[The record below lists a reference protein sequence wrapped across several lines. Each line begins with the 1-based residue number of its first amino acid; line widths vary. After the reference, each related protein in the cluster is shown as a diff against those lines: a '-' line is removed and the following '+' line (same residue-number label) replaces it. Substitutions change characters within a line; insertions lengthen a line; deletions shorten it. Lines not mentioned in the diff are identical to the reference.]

1 VTTPSARP
9 SRLHI
14 GIDAEKVVVGPYPLK
29 MRSGRATRTRWGS
42 MTEVVPA
49 PGSGRTR
56 DTRIRF
62 VCQVALALLLLSAVL
77 NGVGLAWWVGPS
89 ISAVIIGFIAR
100 DQARAA
106 VVGTIALPRVPAE
119 DRTLQVLYA
128 KDERV
133 AFERT
138 FAVAKRVQRTWPALR
153 DMIDPAEAE
162 PMLARALSDLAAVF
176 VRRQQIRRLRRELGE
191 VHHADLPADSPAV
204 QALAAQRQRLETL
217 WREAGDEANRH
228 ILSINA
234 AAVAGENLIREQ
246 EIGATAREAERA
258 IAHLTASVPVG
269 PAAAVGGGADL
280 ADRTQA
286 VIGAYREL
294 SARYGSDV

>member
-29 MRSGRATRTRWGS
+29 MRSGRAMRTRWGS

-62 VCQVALALLLLSAVL
+62 VCQLALALLLLSAVL

-138 FAVAKRVQRTWPALR
+138 LAVAKRVQRTWPALR

-217 WREAGDEANRH
+217 WRAAGDEANRH